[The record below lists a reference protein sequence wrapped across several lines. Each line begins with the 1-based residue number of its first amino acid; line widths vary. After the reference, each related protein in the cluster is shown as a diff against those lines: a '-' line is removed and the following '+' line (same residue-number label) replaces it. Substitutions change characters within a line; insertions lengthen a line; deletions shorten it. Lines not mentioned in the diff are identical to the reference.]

1 MCKRVGTPEAWM
13 TLAVAAWLTF
23 LGGTASAAQQQE
35 RELFRRTDRVRADA
49 IEARADILAPRSF
62 GQAMRR
68 YQEAER
74 DLERER
80 SREDVEKKLRE
91 ARQYFEQAIEIAQ
104 LGYPVLAPALEAR
117 DDAERAEAPD
127 LAARL
132 WQDGVDK
139 LDQAAH
145 KMEGGDVSDA
155 RQRTSE
161 AEAVLRQAE
170 LEAIK
175 ATHLQGTWDLLQQA
189 REARLRERAPRSF
202 ARAEA
207 LVAQAESLL
216 AEDRYDTDEPS
227 ALARE
232 AKREAEHAAY
242 LAGVVFSVE
251 AEEQTFENVMLS
263 AEDELRT
270 IAETMDISASFETGL
285 SETTAAVVSRT
296 ESYQDD
302 IRRLQRNL
310 NDREEEVDELGARV
324 AELEEQLGG
333 LAEERTALVQRMEE
347 QARLRQKFATVERMF
362 SREEVRVMREGGD
375 VIIRLLGFTFP
386 VGESIIDPQ
395 HHDVLNRVLRAI
407 QEFPDSRMT
416 VEGHTD
422 SVGRSSKNQSL
433 SQERAEAVRRYILD
447 AMRIDPSLI
456 DAVGYGESRP
466 IASNGTQAGRA
477 QNRRIEIIIHTA
489 IGMGY

>member
-145 KMEGGDVSDA
+145 KIRAGGD
-155 RQRTSE
+155 
-161 AEAVLRQAE
+161 
-170 LEAIK
+170 
-175 ATHLQGTWDLLQQA
+175 QGD
-189 REARLRERAPRSF
+189 P
-202 ARAEA
+202 
-207 LVAQAESLL
+207 
-216 AEDRYDTDEPS
+216 P
-227 ALARE
+227 
-232 AKREAEHAAY
+232 
-242 LAGVVFSVE
+242 AG
-251 AEEQTFENVMLS
+251 NVGS
-263 AEDELRT
+263 
-270 IAETMDISASFETGL
+270 
-285 SETTAAVVSRT
+285 TAAGPGGETSRACT
-296 ESYQDD
+296 SQLRS
-302 IRRLQRNL
+302 RR
-310 NDREEEVDELGARV
+310 G
-324 AELEEQLGG
+324 LGG
-333 LAEERTALVQRMEE
+333 A
-347 QARLRQKFATVERMF
+347 
-362 SREEVRVMREGGD
+362 S
-375 VIIRLLGFTFP
+375 
-386 VGESIIDPQ
+386 GEP
-395 HHDVLNRVLRAI
+395 
-407 QEFPDSRMT
+407 
-416 VEGHTD
+416 
-422 SVGRSSKNQSL
+422 
-433 SQERAEAVRRYILD
+433 
-447 AMRIDPSLI
+447 
-456 DAVGYGESRP
+456 
-466 IASNGTQAGRA
+466 AGRGPL
-477 QNRRIEIIIHTA
+477 RYR
-489 IGMGY
+489 